1 MQECEKG
8 PRIVTITE
16 LFGVLANPMSEFL
29 DSLQLAS
36 KAENGKL
43 TARIRSEAKAWR
55 QKDCEQEVA
64 KETKNFQKVF
74 SPSLSSFASVRNPF
88 GPAAMPVIALVIAP
102 SPDKI
107 ARRVRGKFSNKKYQW
122 KTSVAPAYEIGLIDD
137 VVAWMR

>member
-1 MQECEKG
+1 MRGRLRQSLWDLGKTRA
-8 PRIVTITE
+8 PDPAMNRWAIIV
-16 LFGVLANPMSEFL
+16 V
-29 DSLQLAS
+29 SLRD
-36 KAENGKL
+36 KD
-43 TARIRSEAKAWR
+43 
-55 QKDCEQEVA
+55 QKYCEQKVA
-64 KETKNFQKVF
+64 KETKKFQKVF